1 MLVIEDPCIKPNHDN
16 ENLVILGLIEIKE
29 VIFHILHVY
38 MAIKN
43 TYLDTELTN
52 DNHMLT

>member
-1 MLVIEDPCIKPNHDN
+1 MLVIEDLYIKPNHDY

-43 TYLDTELTN
+43 T
-52 DNHMLT
+52 